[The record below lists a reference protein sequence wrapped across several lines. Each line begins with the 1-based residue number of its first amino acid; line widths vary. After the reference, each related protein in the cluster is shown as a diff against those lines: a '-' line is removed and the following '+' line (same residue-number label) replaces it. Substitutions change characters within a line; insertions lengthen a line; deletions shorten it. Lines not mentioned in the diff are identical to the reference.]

1 MGEKMAVD
9 KNIQILIVD
18 DYQTMRHIVR
28 NLLGQLGFKNI
39 DEAKDGG
46 EALVKVKS
54 KQYELIISD
63 WNMAP
68 MSGIEL
74 LEHTRKLDA
83 YKKTP
88 FVMVTAENTMANIVQ
103 AKQLGATNYIVK
115 PFTAEVLRTKL
126 EAIFGPF

>member
-1 MGEKMAVD
+1 MPVD
-9 KNIQILIVD
+9 KNMQILIVD

-39 DEAKDGG
+39 DEANDG
-46 EALVKVKS
+46 EDALTKINAKP
-54 KQYELIISD
+54 YALIVSD

-68 MSGIEL
+68 MTGIEL
-74 LEHTRKLDA
+74 LEHTRKIDS
-83 YKKTP
+83 YKSTP
-88 FVMVTAENTMANIVQ
+88 FVMITAENTMANIVQ